1 MTGLDHMKHSFGLLS
16 AVALL
21 IALPV
26 RADDVTDNID
36 AAKAAYKAGN
46 YTEAIT
52 ALDTAN
58 QFVRQ
63 KKVELVAKLLPDAP
77 KGWEAAEPETEA
89 AAASI
94 LGGGVTAKRSYTRDE
109 ASVTIKVQSDSIVM
123 QYAMMLSNPM
133 MLAASGAKMETI
145 NGQAVAMTYDK
156 GNKNGNL
163 KAVVD
168 NRYYIE
174 IEGDGVS
181 ADDLRAFA
189 KAFEFAK
196 LAAMK

>member
-1 MTGLDHMKHSFGLLS
+1 MKPALGLLS
-16 AVALL
+16 AFALL
-21 IALPV
+21 AVLPV

-36 AAKAAYKAGN
+36 AAKSAYKSGR

-58 QFVRQ
+58 QFIRQ
-63 KKVELVAKLLPDAP
+63 KKVEVVAQLLPDAP
-77 KGWEAAEPETEA
+77 QGWEAAEPETEA

-94 LGGGVTAKRSYTRDE
+94 LGGGVTATRSYTRDE
-109 ASVTIKVQSDSIVM
+109 AGVSIKIQSDSIVM
-123 QYAMMLSNPM
+123 QYAMLLSNPM

-145 NGQAVAMTYDK
+145 NGQAVALSFDK
-156 GNKNGNL
+156 DDHSGTI

-174 IEGDGVS
+174 IEGSGV
-181 ADDLRAFA
+181 AVDDLRAFA
-189 KAFEFAK
+189 KAFPFAK
-196 LAAMK
+196 LTALK